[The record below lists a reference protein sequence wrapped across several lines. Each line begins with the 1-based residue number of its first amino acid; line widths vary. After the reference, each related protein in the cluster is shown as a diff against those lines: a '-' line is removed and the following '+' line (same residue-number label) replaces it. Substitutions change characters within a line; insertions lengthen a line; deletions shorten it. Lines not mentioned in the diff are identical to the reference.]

1 MEQVLLFPRLY
12 KRGTDTLVSIIYLR
26 GIILVRLRSY
36 VGRSFEEFDLFYSRT
51 GKRFF
56 TGQLIV
62 NFHKGAIGKVQVTE
76 TLKSKE
82 LATSDSET
90 LYYMSLVVLS
100 LRLVEHRILRRLDNR
115 VLIWRI
121 CTNINFFEREG
132 DFFYDFIDF
141 QASFLWYYG
150 GVFDCR

>member
-1 MEQVLLFPRLY
+1 LLLSRLY
-12 KRGTDTLVSIIYLR
+12 KRGSDTLVSIINLR
-26 GIILVRLRSY
+26 GIILVKLRSLA
-36 VGRSFEEFDLFYSRT
+36 GSFEEFDLFCSRT
-51 GKRFF
+51 GKGLF

-62 NFHKGAIGKVQVTE
+62 NFHKGTIGKIQVTK

-100 LRLVEHRILRRLDNR
+100 LRLVDHGILRRLDNR

-121 CTNINFFEREG
+121 CTNINHF
-132 DFFYDFIDF
+132 
-141 QASFLWYYG
+141 
-150 GVFDCR
+150 

>member
-1 MEQVLLFPRLY
+1 MEQVLLLPGLY
-12 KRGTDTLVSIIYLR
+12 KRSSNTLVSIIYLR

-51 GKRFF
+51 GKRLF

-62 NFHKGAIGKVQVTE
+62 NFHKGTIGKIQVTK

-90 LYYMSLVVLS
+90 LYYMLLVVLS
-100 LRLVEHRILRRLDNR
+100 LRLVDRSILRRLDNR

-121 CTNINFFEREG
+121 MYEH
-132 DFFYDFIDF
+132 
-141 QASFLWYYG
+141 
-150 GVFDCR
+150 